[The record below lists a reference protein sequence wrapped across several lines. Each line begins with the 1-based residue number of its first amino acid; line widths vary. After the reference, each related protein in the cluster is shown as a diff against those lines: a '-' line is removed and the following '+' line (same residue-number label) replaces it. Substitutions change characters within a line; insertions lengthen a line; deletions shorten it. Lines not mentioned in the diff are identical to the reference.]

1 MPRRSTASLSV
12 AAPAEPN
19 RLLRP
24 PSDLSAPA
32 RAVFDEI
39 AASVPDDFFRA
50 SDFPLLRAYCEAGGL
65 ASAAAAE
72 IAANGAVVD
81 GRTSPWVKI
90 LETAHRSM
98 GSLALRLR
106 LCPSSRIGPRTV
118 GRHKAGHELVDF
130 GRLNEEA

>member
-12 AAPAEPN
+12 ATPAEPS
-19 RLLRP
+19 RPLRA

-39 AASVPDDFFRA
+39 AASVPADHFRA
-50 SDFPLLRAYCEAGGL
+50 SDFVLLRAYCEAGGL
-65 ASAAAAE
+65 ASLAAGELAR
-72 IAANGAVVD
+72 NGAVND
-81 GRTSPWVKI
+81 TGRLSPWLKVM
-90 LETAHRSM
+90 ETAHRAM

-118 GRHKAGHELVDF
+118 GR
-130 GRLNEEA
+130 